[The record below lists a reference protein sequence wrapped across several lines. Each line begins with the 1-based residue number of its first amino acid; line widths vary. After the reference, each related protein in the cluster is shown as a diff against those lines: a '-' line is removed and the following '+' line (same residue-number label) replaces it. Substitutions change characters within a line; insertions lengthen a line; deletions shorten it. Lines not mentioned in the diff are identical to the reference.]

1 MDPVKVPR
9 RQEQARQTRRA
20 VLECARDLFVAKGWE
35 ATTIDQIAAQAG
47 VSRPTVFAVGSKAE
61 LLRLVRDLALAG
73 DDEELTVSQRASAQ
87 QVLAEPDAR
96 RAADLLAEH
105 VTAVVERYAPVDAV
119 LRQAAG
125 RDEELAALWRTSE
138 EQRRTGA
145 ALFVHHLAS
154 SADLALP
161 REQAVDVLWLLM
173 APDQYTRLVSDRGW
187 PRRRFVAWLGS
198 AIRALLLTE
207 GGDTARGRR

>member
-9 RQEQARQTRRA
+9 RQEQARQTRLA
-20 VLECARDLFVAKGWE
+20 VLECARDLFVTKGWE
-35 ATTIDQIAAQAG
+35 ATTIDQIAAGAG

-73 DDEELTVSQRASAQ
+73 DDEELAVAQRASAQ
-87 QVLAEPDAR
+87 RVLAEADAR
-96 RAADLLAEH
+96 KAVDLLAEH
-105 VTAVVERYAPVDAV
+105 VTATVERYAPVDAV

-138 EQRRTGA
+138 EQRRAGA
-145 ALFVHHLAS
+145 ALFVRHLAS
-154 SADLALP
+154 NAALALP

-173 APDQYTRLVSDRGW
+173 APDQYTRLVRDRAW
-187 PRRRFVAWLGS
+187 PRRRFVGWL
-198 AIRALLLTE
+198 AATITTLLLDE
-207 GGDTARGRR
+207 D